1 MSDESRIRELSELIR
16 NKCLQT
22 RQQQQQA
29 EGQAP
34 NTAIQVQ
41 GAEVLSRLREVIVRL
56 QEEIKDPSPAGIQQR
71 LQYTASKLGLNY
83 SNQRSAN
90 GVSCYLNTES
100 FYVEVCVSD
109 NGTVTSA
116 NVVLGQETQK
126 NTDILVK
133 LLQDCKYIEFEKHIK
148 SLVDMFS
155 QATGQDTAVLLLKA
169 VFAIES
175 ILSSIENPNYSN
187 PIDSIL
193 LNHLGIVTPR
203 KAGLPM
209 KLTFFITPS
218 EGISAGLN
226 QESSSSIIEG
236 ELDVGIS
243 AKVQVERSSTQ
254 FYRLPIDPNIFNSS
268 QGAFAQLTEQNSV
281 SVPLTLILS
290 LNEDIPICTG
300 IAEKLQQTVYLTTQT
315 LPSLIAPHVDQLII
329 SEASKKV
336 KDSNVAKEHIT
347 NSVHTIYLPGQ
358 VHEYVGLGVHNE
370 VPNLQRGVLL
380 PNRSV
385 PFTHPV
391 HVIKII
397 YLLRQQLVYN
407 TLLVSCLTRKRRGTV
422 PATKSLD
429 DYSFH
434 VSTQPPE
441 AIIMATQLLTTK
453 GGVIPLKFKFVI
465 PQEKV
470 APTQPVLHLQAGSDD
485 QSMEQSPSL
494 NKILAKSLSI
504 PVTIHAGFSR
514 PGVLPPSV
522 AAAFKDHQDALKAF
536 NSELTSCGI
545 ASGDFSSHM
554 TSLSEQQL
562 TGVAAGFKRKRPPV

>member
-336 KDSNVAKEHIT
+336 K
-347 NSVHTIYLPGQ
+347 
-358 VHEYVGLGVHNE
+358 
-370 VPNLQRGVLL
+370 
-380 PNRSV
+380 
-385 PFTHPV
+385 
-391 HVIKII
+391 
-397 YLLRQQLVYN
+397 LLRQQLVYN